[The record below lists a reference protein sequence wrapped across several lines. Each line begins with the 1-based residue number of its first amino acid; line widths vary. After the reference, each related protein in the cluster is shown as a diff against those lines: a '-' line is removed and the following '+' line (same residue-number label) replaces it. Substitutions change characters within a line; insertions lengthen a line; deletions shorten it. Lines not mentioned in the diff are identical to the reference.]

1 MNIKERIKKISEY
14 FKEMQIVTV
23 DGEQIIYVVV
33 AFPKG
38 WTISDQLEE
47 KYNITIE
54 RGHNQNEYYFSA
66 DIDTGEE
73 EIFNA
78 IDDNISRMQ
87 EIIERAQLL
96 RDKTLELKD
105 IFEDETMT
113 IEQLRKLTFTFNE
126 FSKLENVI
134 SSKSNS
140 VSISTTK
147 KNEDTSTAQDF
158 NDVEKNNK
166 KMTKV

>member
-1 MNIKERIKKISEY
+1 MNIKERIKKINE
-14 FKEMQIVTV
+14 FFREMQIVNV

-33 AFPKG
+33 SFPKG

-54 RGHNQNEYYFSA
+54 RGQKQGEYYFSA
-66 DIDTGEE
+66 DIETGEE
-73 EIFNA
+73 QIFNA
-78 IDDNISRMQ
+78 IDENISRMK
-87 EIIERAQLL
+87 EIIERAELL

-105 IFEDETMT
+105 LFEDETIT

-126 FSKLENVI
+126 LSQFGRVLP
-134 SSKSNS
+134 SKSN
-140 VSISTTK
+140 SISTTK
-147 KNEDTSTAQDF
+147 NNDDTSTAQDF

-166 KMTKV
+166 KMTKA

>member
-1 MNIKERIKKISEY
+1 MNIKERIKKINE
-14 FKEMQIVTV
+14 FFREMQIVNV

-33 AFPKG
+33 SFPKG

-54 RGHNQNEYYFSA
+54 RGQKQGEYYFSA
-66 DIDTGEE
+66 DIETGEE
-73 EIFNA
+73 QIFDA
-78 IDDNISRMQ
+78 IDENISRMK

-105 IFEDETMT
+105 LFEDETIT

-126 FSKLENVI
+126 LSQLEHVLP
-134 SSKSNS
+134 SKSNT
-140 VSISTTK
+140 VSTP
-147 KNEDTSTAQDF
+147 KNIEDTSTAQDF

-166 KMTKV
+166 KMTKA